1 MILNII
7 TMLINEVTL
16 NIYLLASIVALSL
29 FAGFSFRAKR
39 IVKSRAKIE
48 ALEREILNNYERILE
63 LERETYNM
71 EARMQDIKSPVIAMK
86 PAVVNEELRVSK
98 KVPDISLRKQLLSK
112 ENIQSASGL

>member
-1 MILNII
+1 
-7 TMLINEVTL
+7 
-16 NIYLLASIVALSL
+16 
-29 FAGFSFRAKR
+29 
-39 IVKSRAKIE
+39 
-48 ALEREILNNYERILE
+48 
-63 LERETYNM
+63 M